1 MPFRDWELRLQDI
14 VESIDAI
21 LQRTADMEF
30 EDFMAN
36 RTIVKANL
44 YDFGIMGEAARNIPT
59 EIRLRYPQIPWRLM
73 GDMRNII
80 FHEYFQIELIIIW
93 RTIQHNLPLLRV
105 QLQEMLES
113 EAATE

>member
-1 MPFRDWELRLQDI
+1 MPFRDWQLRVQDI

-30 EDFMAN
+30 EDFMTN
-36 RTIVKANL
+36 RTIVKADL
-44 YDFGIMGEAARNIPT
+44 YDFGIMGEAARNIPD

>member
-1 MPFRDWELRLQDI
+1 MPFRDWQLRLQDI

-44 YDFGIMGEAARNIPT
+44 YNSAIAFRITKRQIGKPIMYVHSIT
-59 EIRLRYPQIPWRLM
+59 
-73 GDMRNII
+73 
-80 FHEYFQIELIIIW
+80 
-93 RTIQHNLPLLRV
+93 T
-105 QLQEMLES
+105 
-113 EAATE
+113 TT

>member
-1 MPFRDWELRLQDI
+1 MPFRDWQLRLQDI

-30 EDFMAN
+30 EDCMAN

-80 FHEYFQIELIIIW
+80 FHEYFQVELVIIW
-93 RTIQHNLPLLRV
+93 RTIQHNNTCIFPA
-105 QLQEMLES
+105 MS
-113 EAATE
+113 